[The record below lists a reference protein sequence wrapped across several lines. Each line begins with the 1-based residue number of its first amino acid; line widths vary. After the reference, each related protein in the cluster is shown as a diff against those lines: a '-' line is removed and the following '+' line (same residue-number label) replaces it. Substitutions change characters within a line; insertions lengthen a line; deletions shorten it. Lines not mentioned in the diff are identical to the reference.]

1 VSPAQASA
9 PIASAIEMRGITR
22 RFGSLV
28 ANDSVD
34 FELKPGEI
42 HALLGENGAGKT
54 TLLRMLSGYLQPDS
68 GSISIDGAPVDIPD
82 PATALGLGIG
92 MVHQHSVLV
101 PELTVAENIVLG
113 RQPSWTARY
122 SRKEIAQA
130 VAEVCEEYGVE
141 LDPNAKLGTLSADRV
156 QQVEIVRLLHRRVGT
171 VILDEPTAILGRAY
185 VDQLF
190 ETLAELRERGHS
202 VAIITH
208 KMREV
213 MAIADRVT
221 VMRGGKV
228 TASLSREEFDEERL
242 THALVGSP
250 LPAVKRAF
258 TTSFG
263 PTVLDVRQLEVA
275 GDRAEKSVDKL
286 DLSIRAGEI
295 LGIAGVE
302 GNGQRELVEALSG
315 VRPIEGGS
323 VEIEGRTRT
332 RLTPSVLDR
341 AGVAVISED
350 RLRWDV
356 IGDLTLAEN
365 LMLTRVSEGD
375 PTVTRMGFLRRKE
388 MTRLAQD
395 QLNAYDVRPGDPTM
409 RAGNLSGGNQQKL
422 VLARETDRS
431 PRVVIAA
438 HPSRGLDIAATGF
451 VHKKLLALRDAGAA
465 ILLVSADLD
474 ELLAVSD
481 RVAVIYRGRIAYEC
495 DADGADTVL
504 IGRAMIGALE

>member
-1 VSPAQASA
+1 
-9 PIASAIEMRGITR
+9 MRGITR

-34 FELKPGEI
+34 FELRPGEI

-54 TLLRMLSGYLQPDS
+54 TLLRMLTGYLTPDS
-68 GSISIDGAPVDIPD
+68 GTISIDGAPVDIPD

-141 LDPNAKLGTLSADRV
+141 LDPNARLGTLSADRV

-228 TASLSREEFDEERL
+228 TASLSRE
-242 THALVGSP
+242 
-250 LPAVKRAF
+250 
-258 TTSFG
+258 
-263 PTVLDVRQLEVA
+263 
-275 GDRAEKSVDKL
+275 
-286 DLSIRAGEI
+286 
-295 LGIAGVE
+295 
-302 GNGQRELVEALSG
+302 
-315 VRPIEGGS
+315 
-323 VEIEGRTRT
+323 
-332 RLTPSVLDR
+332 
-341 AGVAVISED
+341 
-350 RLRWDV
+350 
-356 IGDLTLAEN
+356 
-365 LMLTRVSEGD
+365 
-375 PTVTRMGFLRRKE
+375 
-388 MTRLAQD
+388 
-395 QLNAYDVRPGDPTM
+395 
-409 RAGNLSGGNQQKL
+409 
-422 VLARETDRS
+422 
-431 PRVVIAA
+431 
-438 HPSRGLDIAATGF
+438 
-451 VHKKLLALRDAGAA
+451 
-465 ILLVSADLD
+465 
-474 ELLAVSD
+474 
-481 RVAVIYRGRIAYEC
+481 
-495 DADGADTVL
+495 
-504 IGRAMIGALE
+504 